1 MPRKNGTRRN
11 IRTIERIVKLIDESD
26 EGELSTLQIHD
37 GFLEKWINGTPTK
50 ARLGNLLA
58 KCREF
63 EQAGSVVITSGYA
76 GQRYPVAVWRLR
88 DEAATNY

>member
-37 GFLEKWINGTPTK
+37 GFLEKWIMVLPQKHAWVTSLLNVE
-50 ARLGNLLA
+50 NLS
-58 KCREF
+58 K
-63 EQAGSVVITSGYA
+63 QVV
-76 GQRYPVAVWRLR
+76 W
-88 DEAATNY
+88 

>member
-1 MPRKNGTRRN
+1 MPRKNGSRRN

-26 EGELSTLQIHD
+26 GGELSTLQIHD

-63 EQAGSVVITSGYA
+63 EQTGSVLIKSGYA
-76 GQRYPVAVWRLR
+76 GQVYTIAVWGLR

>member
-1 MPRKNGTRRN
+1 MPRKNGSRRN

-26 EGELSTLQIHD
+26 ERELSTLQIYD
-37 GFLEKWINGTPTK
+37 EFTKRWVKGAPTR

-58 KCREF
+58 KCKEF
-63 EQAGSVVITSGYA
+63 EAVGKVKILSGYA
-76 GQRYPVAVWRLR
+76 GQSYPVMVWGLR